1 MNGFDLSHDLEA
13 TFLANDGS
21 VAVNAELRDADK
33 WVSDASHRGH
43 GPGAPHGGFLP
54 VLGLYL
60 GLRFALL
67 LCNVLAAEITGARN
81 WLVPFTA
88 WDGHWYT
95 QVAEGW
101 YGSAAL
107 SSAHLTYAA
116 GGFEPGWPA
125 VIKLG
130 TMTGLSFAA
139 SAFVMSLL
147 AGAVTVFAIWRLS
160 MELLPERPE
169 MATAAVLAFPGA
181 AVAFGIA
188 YSEVL
193 SIGCVA
199 ATLLLLINRRWVL
212 AGIAATIATATSSLA
227 VVLPLVCLVE
237 AVLVIRK
244 RREYRSLW
252 SVAIAPIG
260 FLGFAGY
267 LGFLAKDPFYW
278 WKLQGQAWG
287 AKIEPGY
294 IFHWVRSFAGTGW
307 GIYWMAAVG
316 LVVLVYLV
324 VNSFR
329 SDFPVSVKLYCAA
342 VAVMVLINP
351 ALGPKPRFLFWLF
364 PAILLLPR
372 DLKPRLF
379 NSVLIAMAW
388 LLPLLLIAYTTIGNT
403 VAQP

>member
-1 MNGFDLSHDLEA
+1 MNGFDSSNDIKVESPD
-13 TFLANDGS
+13 NDGS
-21 VAVNAELRDADK
+21 AALNIELRDAERRFSGAD
-33 WVSDASHRGH
+33 HRRH
-43 GPGAPHGGFLP
+43 GLGVPQGGFLP
-54 VLGLYL
+54 VMGLYL
-60 GLRFALL
+60 GLRFALF

-81 WLVPFTA
+81 WLTPFTA

-101 YGSAAL
+101 YGSTAL

-125 VIKLG
+125 FIKLG

-147 AGAVTVFAIWRLS
+147 VGGATVFAIWRLS
-160 MELLPERPE
+160 RELLPERPE
-169 MATAAVLAFPGA
+169 MATVAVLAFPGA
-181 AVAFGIA
+181 AVVFGIA

-199 ATLLLLINRRWVL
+199 ATLFLLIKRRWVL
-212 AGIAATIATATSSLA
+212 AGIAATIASATSSLA
-227 VVLPLVCLVE
+227 VVLTLVCLIE
-237 AVLVIRK
+237 AFLAIRD

-252 SVAIAPIG
+252 ALAIAPVG
-260 FLGFAGY
+260 FLGFVGY
-267 LGFLAKDPFYW
+267 LGFLAKDPLYW
-278 WKLQGQAWG
+278 WRLQSHAWG

-294 IFHWVRSFAGTGW
+294 IFHWFRSFAGTGW
-307 GIYWMAAVG
+307 GAYWMAAAG

-329 SDFPVSVKLYCAA
+329 SDFPLSVKLYCAA

-364 PAILLLPR
+364 PAILLFPR

-379 NSVLIAMAW
+379 NSVLIVMAW